1 MGRHR
6 LKASARCLACELREG
21 KMIHG
26 PEFFLPVCRV
36 WAYQS
41 YQPWILIRF
50 GMIILKEEFLGNA
63 YS

>member
-1 MGRHR
+1 
-6 LKASARCLACELREG
+6 
-21 KMIHG
+21 MIHG

-50 GMIILKEEFLGNA
+50 GMILLKEEFLGNA